1 MDGGAV
7 TRAIRIAEALSLPLD
22 CVTQTFGVLA
32 KRRAGKSYLA
42 ARFVEEL
49 WAAQQQVVMLDPK
62 GDSWGLRSSA
72 DGKHEGIPILILGGE
87 HGDVRLEPS
96 SGEVV
101 SRMIVEER
109 VSAILDLSEFRKHEV
124 ATFCTAF
131 LETLYRLKAKEQFRT
146 AMMLVV
152 DEADAIAP
160 QRPQRGEER
169 MLGAIEDVVRRGG
182 QRGIGCFMAT
192 QRAAV
197 INKNI
202 LTQVQILVALRTIA
216 PQDLAAMEAWIDVHG
231 TPAEREELMA
241 SLPSLPT
248 GTAWFWSPGWPTE
261 KGIFA
266 CVKVS
271 PRTTFDSGATPKPGE
286 TRVAPKTV
294 ADVDLGAVQKR
305 MAATIEK
312 AKADDPREL
321 RRRIA
326 ELEKQVKAKAPT
338 IVEKVQREKRVNV
351 PFIPPKQLAAIE
363 RIGKSL
369 AATARVYSETSAGL
383 VRVSEDLLRL
393 AAANVVK
400 AVPSTRAG
408 APRVATIGTDSASRI
423 GPVSRMTPWPQRKPA
438 AVMNGDAKLGRGE
451 RVILTA
457 IAQHG
462 DAGVTREQLSV
473 LTGYK
478 RSSRDTYLQ
487 KLGALS
493 FTEQRGDRLVATEAG
508 VDELGHD
515 FEPLPT
521 GDALRA
527 HWLEKLP
534 QGERRILEVL
544 VGDYPKA
551 VRREAIDEV
560 TGYKRSSRDTYLQKL
575 GARKLVEEVGRG
587 EVRASENLFS

>member
-1 MDGGAV
+1 MTGKLKISD
-7 TRAIRIAEALSLPLD
+7 ALSFPLD
-22 CVTQTFGVLA
+22 AVTQTFGVLA

-49 WAAQQQVVMLDPK
+49 WAAKQQVVMLDPK

-72 DGKHEGIPILILGGE
+72 DGKAEGIPILILGGE

-96 SGEVV
+96 SGEIVA
-101 SRMIVEER
+101 RMIVEER
-109 VSAILDLSEFRKHEV
+109 VSAILDYSEFRKHEV
-124 ATFCTAF
+124 ATFSTAF
-131 LETLYRLKAKEQFRT
+131 LETLYRTKAKEQFRT

-231 TPAEREELMA
+231 TPGQREELMA

-271 PRTTFDSGATPKPGE
+271 PRVTFDSGATPKPGE
-286 TRVAPKTV
+286 TKVAPKTV

-312 AKADDPREL
+312 AKADDPKEL
-321 RRRIA
+321 RKRIV
-326 ELEKQVKAKAPT
+326 ELERQVKIGAATKVETKTERVEVPMFDRDSFDALKREIVSQFTLARSNTEGLLHVYMSKTLEKNGATSGWAGTPRKTQGPGNQHEPRVMSRVAP
-338 IVEKVQREKRVNV
+338 
-351 PFIPPKQLAAIE
+351 E
-363 RIGKSL
+363 RQGKSG
-369 AATARVYSETSAGL
+369 AI
-383 VRVSEDLLRL
+383 
-393 AAANVVK
+393 NV
-400 AVPSTRAG
+400 
-408 APRVATIGTDSASRI
+408 
-423 GPVSRMTPWPQRKPA
+423 A
-438 AVMNGDAKLGRGE
+438 AVSLGRGE
-451 RVILTA
+451 RAVLTA
-457 IAQHG
+457 IAQYPDG
-462 DAGVTREQLSV
+462 ATREQV
-473 LTGYK
+473 TILTGYK
-478 RSSRDTYLQ
+478 RSTRDAYIQ
-487 KLGALS
+487 RLS
-493 FTEQRGDRLVATEAG
+493 QAGYVNADGDPVATAEG
-508 VDELGHD
+508 VAALGHD

-521 GDALRA
+521 GSALRE
-527 HWLEKLP
+527 HWLTRLP
-534 QGERRILEVL
+534 EGERKVFEILIGAFPDRVER
-544 VGDYPKA
+544 D
-551 VRREAIDEV
+551 AIGEV
-560 TGYKRSSRDTYLQKL
+560 TGYKRSTRDAYIQRL
-575 GARKLVEEVGRG
+575 AVRKLIDARG
-587 EVRASENLFS
+587 APRASEELFL